1 MGIQNF
7 LPLFKEVAGIKAGS
21 DSLLSLRGQTV
32 GVDASVWMV
41 QCLQRKVTMH
51 SLAIDYNAVPPLD
64 LSGYIYAFMDEK
76 KKFFDGYNIT
86 LLLVFDSVRNPLK
99 KEENEKRGERSRKAK
114 EALDTLKESN
124 SEIHESA
131 LFKVLKAL
139 VHPRPDVFA
148 ALYQWGLLN
157 NVSCRAAPFF
167 IFTVFGQARNQSY
180 RPLD

>member
-1 MGIQNF
+1 MLPTSDLIVLNF
-7 LPLFKEVAGIKAGS
+7 SIGTDIWSFLV
-21 DSLLSLRGQTV
+21 
-32 GVDASVWMV
+32 
-41 QCLQRKVTMH
+41 LQ
-51 SLAIDYNAVPPLD
+51 
-64 LSGYIYAFMDEK
+64 
-76 KKFFDGYNIT
+76 KKFIEKIQIPFKACEFVD
-86 LLLVFDSVRNPLK
+86 LLIILSCQCLK

>member
-7 LPLFKEVAGIKAGS
+7 LPLFKEVAGIEAGS
-21 DSLLSLRGQTV
+21 DSLLSLWGQTV

-41 QCLQRKVTMH
+41 QCLQRKDTMH

-86 LLLVFDSVRNPLK
+86 LVLVFDSVRNPLK

-114 EALDTLKESN
+114 EALDLLRESN
-124 SEIHESA
+124 KEVSEKEVIK
-131 LFKVLKAL
+131 LLKAL
-139 VHPRPDVFA
+139 VHSRPDG
-148 ALYQWGLLN
+148 Y
-157 NVSCRAAPFF
+157 APLFK
-167 IFTVFGQARNQSY
+167 TLS
-180 RPLD
+180 